1 MKKVLLS
8 ITAVVIAM
16 TTVFTQ
22 IDNTI
27 YMYSS
32 TDGTTFNN
40 QIVFLDSADVPSIAH
55 HPSDTLI
62 ATYQYFQ
69 GGSGSSTF
77 DKIGVRF
84 SSDEGTNWS
93 THQNISISGLPGG
106 SQRPFD
112 PTITISADLHYR
124 LYFSY
129 CPNSSM
135 LDSTCDTYSAIS
147 YDGISYAL
155 ESGIR
160 MGAQST
166 PVIDPT
172 VAYFGQLYH
181 YSSPIG
187 APQEGARHAIAI
199 DGLNFTITDT
209 LGTGEGNIR
218 WVGSFLNDGAEL
230 RFYGYST
237 APGNS
242 ATLWWNSTS
251 DGVNWTGYN
260 TTNVEGKDPGIVKL
274 PNGNYL
280 LLAPQFAPSTSINE
294 LSETAAFVLYPN
306 PAESYVIVRNPMNE
320 FIDEVQFLDMHGRIR
335 MHQIVNSSEDIELQI
350 AALEKGMYFVRLQ
363 ADKKCEAKRLFI
375 K

>member
-8 ITAVVIAM
+8 ILAVVIAM

-22 IDNTI
+22 MDNTI

-32 TDGTTFNN
+32 TDGTTFTD
-40 QIVFLDSADVPSIAH
+40 QTVFLDSADVPSIAY

-84 SSDEGTNWS
+84 SSDGGTSWS
-93 THQNISISGLPGG
+93 AHQNISISGLPGS
-106 SQRPFD
+106 SQRSFD

-160 MGAQST
+160 MGVESH
-166 PVIDPT
+166 PVIDPA
-172 VAYFGQLYH
+172 VAYFNQIWH

-187 APQEGARHAIAI
+187 APQEGARHATAI
-199 DGLNFTITDT
+199 DGLNFTVTDT
-209 LGTGEGNIR
+209 LGTGEGYIK
-218 WVGSFLNDGAEL
+218 WVGNFLNNGADL
-230 RFYGYST
+230 RFYGYL
-237 APGNS
+237 NS
-242 ATLWWNSTS
+242 PENGATIWWNSTS
-251 DGVNWTGYN
+251 DGLTWTGYN

-274 PNGNYL
+274 PSGNYL

-306 PAESYVIVRNPMNE
+306 PAETYVTVRNPMHE
-320 FIDEVQFLDMHGRIR
+320 FIDEVQLLDMHGRIR
-335 MHQIVNSSEDIELQI
+335 IEQGVNSSEDIKLQI
-350 AALEKGMYFVRLQ
+350 AVLEKGLYFVKLQ
-363 ADKKCEAKRLFI
+363 GEKECTVKRLMI